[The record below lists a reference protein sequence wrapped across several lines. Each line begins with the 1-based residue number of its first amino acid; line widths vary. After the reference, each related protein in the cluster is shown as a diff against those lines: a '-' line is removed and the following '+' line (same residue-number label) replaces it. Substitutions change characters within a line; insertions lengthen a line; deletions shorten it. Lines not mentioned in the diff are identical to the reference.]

1 MLSGGLGG
9 GLFGNRFGAA
19 GAAALGAESVVEKE
33 DKCELINGMWQ
44 LAFNGQTARF
54 NDRNQINAEM
64 FGIYKS
70 QVDADFGLYKST
82 RDSFEHIIDHYKDH
96 IRLDNE
102 TAWNI
107 ICRFKDIVEN
117 KNDKDNEMF
126 WCIMKDIHEEL
137 RGKHFDEVY
146 ATYQVDN
153 MYHTD
158 NKGNKITSPMFTPI
172 DVRKLYDKKFKS
184 INSNITFW
192 DVYVALNAQ
201 YHDNIELYKEWFGE
215 DNIDNIKDKII
226 ESTIVNWFE
235 DEDAGIE
242 KVWNY
247 FRAI

>member
-1 MLSGGLGG
+1 MVL
-9 GLFGNRFGAA
+9 
-19 GAAALGAESVVEKE
+19 K
-33 DKCELINGMWQ
+33 
-44 LAFNGQTARF
+44 
-54 NDRNQINAEM
+54 RNN
-64 FGIYKS
+64 S
-70 QVDADFGLYKST
+70 
-82 RDSFEHIIDHYKDH
+82 
-96 IRLDNE
+96 N
-102 TAWNI
+102 
-107 ICRFKDIVEN
+107 
-117 KNDKDNEMF
+117 
-126 WCIMKDIHEEL
+126 
-137 RGKHFDEVY
+137 EVY

-153 MYHTD
+153 MYRTD

-215 DNIDNIKDKII
+215 DNIENIKDKII
-226 ESTIVNWFE
+226 ESAIVNWFE

>member
-1 MLSGGLGG
+1 MKLINRENGEELVEVGSHKDYASKGVAGAGLGLG
-9 GLFGNRFGAA
+9 IA
-19 GAAALGAESVVEKE
+19 G
-33 DKCELINGMWQ
+33 
-44 LAFNGQTARF
+44 
-54 NDRNQINAEM
+54 
-64 FGIYKS
+64 
-70 QVDADFGLYKST
+70 
-82 RDSFEHIIDHYKDH
+82 
-96 IRLDNE
+96 

-215 DNIDNIKDKII
+215 DNIENIKDKII
-226 ESTIVNWFE
+226 ESAIVN
-235 DEDAGIE
+235 
-242 KVWNY
+242 
-247 FRAI
+247 

>member
-1 MLSGGLGG
+1 MKLINRENGEELVEVGSHKDYASKGVTGAGLGLGIAGTALWLLSGGLGG
-9 GLFGNRFGAA
+9 GLFGNRFGTA
-19 GAAALGAESVVEKE
+19 GAAALGAESIVEKE

-54 NDRNQINAEM
+54 NDRNQINA
-64 FGIYKS
+64 
-70 QVDADFGLYKST
+70 
-82 RDSFEHIIDHYKDH
+82 
-96 IRLDNE
+96 
-102 TAWNI
+102 
-107 ICRFKDIVEN
+107 
-117 KNDKDNEMF
+117 EMF

-215 DNIDNIKDKII
+215 DNIENIKYKII
-226 ESTIVNWFE
+226 ESAIVNWFE

>member
-1 MLSGGLGG
+1 MKLINRENGEELVEVGSHKDYASKGVAGAGLGLGIAGTALWLLSGGLGG

-19 GAAALGAESVVEKE
+19 GAAALGAESTVEKE
-33 DKCELINGMWQ
+33 DK
-44 LAFNGQTARF
+44 
-54 NDRNQINAEM
+54 
-64 FGIYKS
+64 
-70 QVDADFGLYKST
+70 
-82 RDSFEHIIDHYKDH
+82 
-96 IRLDNE
+96 
-102 TAWNI
+102 
-107 ICRFKDIVEN
+107 
-117 KNDKDNEMF
+117 
-126 WCIMKDIHEEL
+126 L

-215 DNIDNIKDKII
+215 DNIENIKDKII
-226 ESTIVNWFE
+226 ESAIVNWFE

>member
-1 MLSGGLGG
+1 MK
-9 GLFGNRFGAA
+9 N
-19 GAAALGAESVVEKE
+19 
-33 DKCELINGMWQ
+33 
-44 LAFNGQTARF
+44 
-54 NDRNQINAEM
+54 
-64 FGIYKS
+64 
-70 QVDADFGLYKST
+70 
-82 RDSFEHIIDHYKDH
+82 FEHIIDHYKDH

-153 MYHTD
+153 
-158 NKGNKITSPMFTPI
+158 
-172 DVRKLYDKKFKS
+172 
-184 INSNITFW
+184 
-192 DVYVALNAQ
+192 
-201 YHDNIELYKEWFGE
+201 IELYKEWFGE
-215 DNIDNIKDKII
+215 DNIENIKDKII
-226 ESTIVNWFE
+226 ESAIVNWFE

>member
-1 MLSGGLGG
+1 M
-9 GLFGNRFGAA
+9 
-19 GAAALGAESVVEKE
+19 K
-33 DKCELINGMWQ
+33 
-44 LAFNGQTARF
+44 
-54 NDRNQINAEM
+54 
-64 FGIYKS
+64 
-70 QVDADFGLYKST
+70 
-82 RDSFEHIIDHYKDH
+82 SFEHIIDHYKDH

-158 NKGNKITSPMFTPI
+158 NKGNKIASPMFTPI

-215 DNIDNIKDKII
+215 DK
-226 ESTIVNWFE
+226 E
-235 DEDAGIE
+235 
-242 KVWNY
+242 Y
-247 FRAI
+247 